1 MTRRLRRPAGLAALA
16 IATAALPGPALAERE
31 PLSIRNSFRIGNSG
45 VQCTAQNS
53 PLDKR
58 LTSMFDNAYRLSCR
72 DAAGAVGTLIAVRE
86 PVDIVTAPTAMPGAT
101 FACDRPDADDIAGL
115 GGVSAATCHDTA
127 NRIDYKRY
135 LVSRDG
141 VNYLVE
147 GLAGYDPALRLA
159 LASVVNDRPMPGAI
173 RVASTEVSDPAAFA
187 RVQAG
192 QLDTID
198 MRDEAY
204 QRNNGGSFAE
214 SSEFFEVLAAHE
226 NGASRTTSEALANQG
241 LQQSNLGNFAAAE
254 RLFAAATQVL
264 AHNDGVTQRLIRNYR
279 AINALNQ
286 RDPAAARAA
295 LAEPVAPVDANF
307 DPVAVRQG
315 EINVPLADQI
325 NRENVQ
331 LQLLGGVDPGLSVA
345 ERAVVLDAQALS
357 LAAIADRLEGKYAAA
372 ADKLARAEKQL
383 DSVRDGRVISVN
395 WLRSEIAIEEG
406 LSVEAQ
412 GHTDE
417 ARGDFD
423 RAVAI
428 IGEAFPQSPAYLS
441 AEARK
446 AAFLARNGDAAGA
459 RQMFAKVVADSA
471 GVTDSGPALRE
482 LLVPYFD
489 LLTANPDSDSAAAMF
504 EASQV
509 LERPGVAQTQ
519 AVLAR
524 ELSQGN
530 DEASSLFRLSLTRG
544 REIVR
549 AESDI
554 AQLSALGKPTPQD
567 LDNLRSA
574 QETLVSMQQDQTA
587 LLAKLA
593 AYPRYTVLSPQRV
606 ALKDLQAALKPGEAY
621 YKMMAVGDELFTLF
635 VEPDSAQLFRV
646 PISRQEL
653 GHEVQAIRDS
663 VVKVENGREVN
674 YPFDIVKSR
683 ALYHT
688 LFDPVDARMASVRH
702 MIFEPDAA
710 MLQLPPSV
718 LVASD
723 KGMAHYAEEAA
734 RPDGDPF
741 NFTGIDWLGRGRE
754 ISIAVSPRGFMD
766 IRKLGPSSAP
776 RNYLGLGH
784 NAVPAMRPVTA
795 VATECEWPL
804 AVWQNPISADELQ
817 FADKKLN
824 KGQSEVRTG
833 AQFTDTELDADQTL
847 DQYRILHFATHGL
860 VTAPRPD
867 CPARPALVTSFG
879 GKGSDGLLTFKE
891 VFDLKLDADLVILSA
906 CDTAGAAS
914 VATSREAGVTTGGN
928 YALDGLVRAFI
939 GAGARTVIA
948 SHWPVPDD
956 YGATKRLIG
965 GLIDA
970 KPGEPLAQSLEE
982 AEEKLMDDPNTSH
995 PFYWA
1000 AFIILGDGAKPLINS
1015 DGMASAAQSAV
1026 SGAGGLAARSAPR
1039 QTKGLSAARIWRK
1052 KVAPRVGL

>member
-1 MTRRLRRPAGLAALA
+1 MTRRLLSAASRFALAALA
-16 IATAALPGPALAERE
+16 VAAGTVPDSALAQRD
-31 PLSIRNSFRIGNSG
+31 PLSIRNSFRIGNAG

-58 LTSMFDNAYRLSCR
+58 LQSMFDRAYRLSCR

-86 PVDIVTAPTAMPGAT
+86 PVDIGKAPTAMPGASFT
-101 FACDRPDADDIAGL
+101 CGATGADDIAGL
-115 GGVSAATCHDTA
+115 GLVSAVTCHDAAT
-127 NRIDYKRY
+127 NIDYKRY
-135 LVSRDG
+135 LVARTG
-141 VNYLVE
+141 VTYLVE
-147 GLAGYDPALRLA
+147 GLSGYDPALRLA

-192 QLDTID
+192 QLDRVDI
-198 MRDEAY
+198 RDEGY

-214 SSEFFEVLAAHE
+214 SSEFFEILASHE
-226 NGASRTTSEALANQG
+226 GGSSRTVAEALANQG

-254 RLFAAATQVL
+254 RLFASAAQVL
-264 AHNDGVTQRLIRNYR
+264 ARNDGVTQRLIRNYR

-286 RDPAAARAA
+286 RDPAAARMALSVPVMPVDEDFDPAA
-295 LAEPVAPVDANF
+295 LK
-307 DPVAVRQG
+307 QG
-315 EINVPLADQI
+315 EINVPLSDQI

-331 LQLLGGVDPGLSVA
+331 LQQLGGVDSGLSMA
-345 ERAVVLDAQALS
+345 ERAVILDAQALS
-357 LAAIADRLEGKYAAA
+357 LSATADRIEGKYNEA
-372 ADKLARAEKQL
+372 AEKFVAAETQL
-383 DSVRDGRVISVN
+383 DSVRDGRVVSVN
-395 WLRSEIAIEEG
+395 WLRSEIQIEQG
-406 LSVEAQ
+406 LCAEAQ
-412 GHTDE
+412 GHKDE
-417 ARGDFD
+417 ASGNFD
-423 RAVAI
+423 KAVTI
-428 IGEAFPQSPAYLS
+428 IAEAFPQSPAFLS

-446 AAFLARNGDAAGA
+446 AAFLARSGETDAA
-459 RQMFAKVVADSA
+459 RQLFSKVVSDSA

-489 LLTANPDSDSAAAMF
+489 LLAAKPDPASAAAMF
-504 EASQV
+504 DAAQV

-524 ELSQGN
+524 ELSEGN

-544 REIVR
+544 REIAR
-549 AESDI
+549 TESEI
-554 AQLSALGKPTPQD
+554 AQISALEKPTPQD

-574 QETLVSMQQDQTA
+574 QETLVSLRQDQTA

-606 ALKDLQAALKPGEAY
+606 ELKDLQSALKPGEAY
-621 YKMMAVGDELFTLF
+621 YKMMAVGDELFSLF
-635 VEPDSAQLFRV
+635 VEPGSAQLFRI
-646 PISRQEL
+646 PLSRDEL
-653 GHEVQAIRDS
+653 SEQVQAIRDS

-683 ALYHT
+683 ALYHA
-688 LFDPVDARMASVRH
+688 LFDPIDAKMADVEH
-702 MIFEPDAA
+702 MVFEPDAA

-718 LVASD
+718 LVQSD
-723 KGMAHYAEEAA
+723 KGMAQYAADVA
-734 RPDGDPF
+734 KPDGDPF

-766 IRKLGPSSAP
+766 IRKLGSSNAP

-784 NAVPAMRPVTA
+784 NAIPAMRPVAA
-795 VATECEWPL
+795 VATECQWPL
-804 AVWQNPISADELQ
+804 AVWQDPVSADELY

-824 KGQSEVRTG
+824 KGKSEVRTD
-833 AQFTDTELDADQTL
+833 AQFTDTQLDADQTL

-867 CPARPALVTSFG
+867 CPAQPALVTSFG
-879 GKGSDGLLTFKE
+879 GKGTDGLLTFKE
-891 VFDLKLDADLVILSA
+891 VFDLKLNADLVILSA

-928 YALDGLVRAFI
+928 YALDGLVRAFV
-939 GAGARTVIA
+939 GAGARTVVA

-956 YGATKRLIG
+956 YGATTRLIG
-965 GLIDA
+965 GMLDA
-970 KPGEPLAQSLEE
+970 KPGEPLGQALEAAQ
-982 AEEKLMDDPNTSH
+982 EKLMSDPNTSH

-1000 AFIILGDGAKPLINS
+1000 AFIILGDGAKPLINAN
-1015 DGMASAAQSAV
+1015 GMAFADKT
-1026 SGAGGLAARSAPR
+1026 AGTPVHAAPR
-1039 QTKGLSAARIWRK
+1039 
-1052 KVAPRVGL
+1052 

>member
-1 MTRRLRRPAGLAALA
+1 MTRRLLSAASPLALAALA
-16 IATAALPGPALAERE
+16 IAATVAPNPALAQRE
-31 PLSIRNSFRIGNSG
+31 PLSIRNSFRIGDSG
-45 VQCTAQNS
+45 VQCTAQNA

-58 LTSMFDNAYRLSCR
+58 LNSMFDRGYRLGCR

-86 PVDIVTAPTAMPGAT
+86 AVAIETAPTGMPGASFT
-101 FACDRPDADDIAGL
+101 CDAPRTDDIAGL
-115 GGVSAATCHDTA
+115 GSVSASTCHDPATS
-127 NRIDYKRY
+127 IDYKRY
-135 LVSRDG
+135 LVPRG
-141 VNYLVE
+141 GITYLVE

-159 LASVVNDRPMPGAI
+159 LASVVNDRAMPGTI

-192 QLDTID
+192 QLDRID
-198 MRDEAY
+198 MRDEGY

-214 SSEFFEVLAAHE
+214 SSEFFEILASHE
-226 NGASRTTSEALANQG
+226 GGASRTTAEALANQG

-254 RLFAAATQVL
+254 RLFGAATQVL

-286 RDPAAARAA
+286 RNPADVRKA
-295 LAEPVAPVDANF
+295 LAAPVVPVDADF
-307 DPVAVRQG
+307 DPDALKHG
-315 EINVPLADQI
+315 EINVPLSDQI

-331 LQLLGGVDPGLSVA
+331 LQQLGGVDSGLSGA

-357 LAAIADRLEGKYAAA
+357 LSATADRLEGKYEEASE
-372 ADKLARAEKQL
+372 KFVRAEKQL
-383 DSVRDGRVISVN
+383 DSVREGRVVSVN
-395 WLRSEIAIEEG
+395 WLRSEIESELG
-406 LSVEAQ
+406 LCAEAL
-412 GHTDE
+412 GHKGE
-417 ARGDFD
+417 AGSYFD
-423 RAVAI
+423 RAVTI
-428 IGEAFPQSPAYLS
+428 IAEAYPQSPAFLS

-446 AAFLARNGDAAGA
+446 AAFLFRSGETDAA
-459 RQMFAKVVADSA
+459 RQLFAKVVSESA

-489 LLTANPDSDSAAAMF
+489 LLASSPDSGSAAAMF
-504 EASQV
+504 DASQV

-524 ELSQGN
+524 ELSEGN

-544 REIVR
+544 REIAR
-549 AESDI
+549 TEAEI
-554 AQLSALGKPTPQD
+554 AQLSALEKPSPQD

-574 QETLVSMQQDQTA
+574 QETLISLQQDQTV

-606 ALKDLQAALKPGEAY
+606 ELKDLQGTLKPGEAY
-621 YKMMAVGDELFTLF
+621 YKMMAVGDELFGLF
-635 VEPDSAQLFRV
+635 VEPGSAQLFRI
-646 PISRQEL
+646 PLSRDEL
-653 GHEVQAIRDS
+653 SGQVQAIRDS
-663 VVKVENGREVN
+663 VVKVEDGREVN
-674 YPFDIVKSR
+674 YPFDLVKSR
-683 ALYHT
+683 ALYHS
-688 LFDPVDARMASVRH
+688 LFDPIDTRMAGVRH

-723 KGMAHYAEEAA
+723 KGMAHYAAEVAK
-734 RPDGDPF
+734 PDGDPF

-766 IRKLGPSSAP
+766 IRKLGRSSAP

-784 NAVPAMRPVTA
+784 NAVPTIRPVAA
-795 VATECEWPL
+795 VATECQWPL
-804 AVWQNPISADELQ
+804 AVWQNPISADELY

-824 KGQSEVRTG
+824 KGQSEVRTD

-867 CPARPALVTSFG
+867 CPAQPALVTSFG
-879 GKGSDGLLTFKE
+879 GKGTDGLLTFKE

-914 VATSREAGVTTGGN
+914 VATSRAAGVTTGGN
-928 YALDGLVRAFI
+928 YALDGLVRAFV
-939 GAGARTVIA
+939 GAGARTVVA

-956 YGATKRLIG
+956 YNATTRLIG
-965 GLIDA
+965 GLLDA
-970 KPGEPLAQSLEE
+970 KPGEPLAQALED
-982 AEEKLMDDPNTSH
+982 AQEKLMDDPNTSH

-1000 AFIILGDGAKPLINS
+1000 AFIILGDGAKPLINAN
-1015 DGMASAAQSAV
+1015 GMASADKV
-1026 SGAGGLAARSAPR
+1026 AGSPLHAAPR
-1039 QTKGLSAARIWRK
+1039 
-1052 KVAPRVGL
+1052 